1 MSRIQLRRAGWLL
14 FLLLLLGVSVGLTT
28 AKGTVVIPLRD
39 IGSIFF
45 SQLPFLSSNVDPRLE
60 AIVLHIRLPRVL
72 VAALVGGGLAL
83 SGAVMQA
90 LFRNGLADPGILGVS
105 SGGALG
111 AVIALSFGFAS
122 EHIFVLPGM
131 AFLGSLAAVS
141 LVYVLASQKGAIPLS
156 ALLLSGLAVSALLS
170 ALTSLLLSLTR
181 NLFLLRET
189 LFWLMGGLDGRGWEH
204 LRIIAI
210 PVCLGSLL
218 LLNLS
223 RELNILISSGE
234 ESARTLGIDT
244 KRLTQI
250 LLLLTS
256 MITGVVV
263 SVSGVIGFVGLVVP
277 HVVRLL
283 LGPDHRVLL
292 YGSFLGGAIFLIW
305 SDYLT
310 RTLFPLE
317 EIRLGV
323 VTSFVGVPFF
333 LYLLNRGRK
342 TLSW

>member
-1 MSRIQLRRAGWLL
+1 MSQIQLRRAGWLL

-28 AKGTVVIPLRD
+28 AKGLVVIPLGD

-45 SQLPFLSSNVDPRLE
+45 SQLPFLSFDVDPRME

-90 LFRNGLADPGILGVS
+90 LFRNGLADPGLLGVS

-122 EHIFVLPGM
+122 EHIFFLPGM

-141 LVYVLASQKGAIPLS
+141 LVYLLASQRATIPLT

-170 ALTSLLLSLTR
+170 ALTSFLLSLTR

-218 LLNLS
+218 LLTFS

-234 ESARTLGIDT
+234 ESARTLGINT

-256 MITGVVV
+256 MITGVAV

-277 HVVRLL
+277 HVMRLL
-283 LGPDHRVLL
+283 LGPDHRFLL
-292 YGSFLGGAIFLIW
+292 YGSFLGGAIFLVW

-317 EIRLGV
+317 EVRLGV
-323 VTSFVGVPFF
+323 VTAFVGVPFF
-333 LYLLNRGRK
+333 LYLLRRERRA
-342 TLSW
+342 LSW

>member
-1 MSRIQLRRAGWLL
+1 LSALL
-14 FLLLLLGVSVGLTT
+14 EDLENRGLLDETL
-28 AKGTVVIPLRD
+28 VVCMGEHGRTP
-39 IGSIFF
+39 
-45 SQLPFLSSNVDPRLE
+45 
-60 AIVLHIRLPRVL
+60 
-72 VAALVGGGLAL
+72 
-83 SGAVMQA
+83 QA
-90 LFRNGLADPGILGVS
+90 ERRNGLADPGILGVS

-122 EHIFVLPGM
+122 EHIFFLPGM
-131 AFLGSLAAVS
+131 AFGGSLAAIS
-141 LVYVLASQKGAIPLS
+141 LVYVLAGQRATIPLT

-170 ALTSLLLSLTR
+170 ALTSFLLSLTR

-218 LLNLS
+218 LLTFS

-234 ESARTLGIDT
+234 ESARTLGINT

-256 MITGVVV
+256 MITGVAV

-277 HVVRLL
+277 HVMRLI
-283 LGPDHRVLL
+283 LGPDHRLLL
-292 YGSFLGGAIFLIW
+292 YGSFLGGAIFLVW

-323 VTSFVGVPFF
+323 VTAFVGVPFF
-333 LYLLNRGRK
+333 LYLLRRERRA
-342 TLSW
+342 LSW